1 MAGNIKIIEPS
12 SNFQKVSKDI
22 IFNQEIDPLTL
33 GIYVKIIALGKKWE
47 LNIGRFASLMNMSED
62 RVRKAFAK
70 LEAAGYLRRERARDE
85 HNRFIGWN
93 YEVSTIPFSD
103 MEVSRHPENPDVG
116 NFRNTENSG
125 VYNRDNKDNRD
136 IKVGNR
142 DNNTTPHFDFRS
154 QLLMIGVSEK
164 TADAWL
170 AVRKMNRAANTEVA
184 FDGIVREI
192 NKTGLPAEECIRTAA
207 ERSWRGFK
215 AEWMQPRTPNP
226 QAPFPRQ
233 ESVFEHNARIAENI
247 RKSLMGGTPY
257 DEQ

>member
-1 MAGNIKIIEPS
+1 MAGNIKVFEPS

-70 LEAAGYLRRERARDE
+70 LEVAGYLRRERARDE

-116 NFRNTENSG
+116 NFRNTENSE

-142 DNNTTPHFDFRS
+142 DNNNTPHFDFRS
-154 QLLMIGVSEK
+154 QLLMLGVSEK

-184 FDGIVREI
+184 FEGIVREI

-215 AEWMQPRTPNP
+215 AEWMQPKTPTP
-226 QAPFPRQ
+226 QAPRPRQ
-233 ESVFEHNARIAENI
+233 ESVYEHNARVWAEMFGP
-247 RKSLMGGTPY
+247 KP

>member
-1 MAGNIKIIEPS
+1 MAGNIKVFEPS

-33 GIYVKIIALGKKWE
+33 GIYVKIITLGKKWE
-47 LNIGRFASLMNMSED
+47 LNIGRFASMVNMSED

-93 YEVSTIPFSD
+93 YEVSTITFS
-103 MEVSRHPENPDVG
+103 EIEISRHPENPDVG

-125 VYNRDNKDNRD
+125 AYNRDNKDNRD
-136 IKVGNR
+136 IKEGNR
-142 DNNTTPHFDFRS
+142 DNNISRFDFRQS
-154 QLLMIGVSEK
+154 LLSLGVSEK

-184 FDGIVREI
+184 FEGIVREI

-233 ESVFEHNARIAENI
+233 ESIFEANARIAENI
-247 RKSLMGGTPY
+247 ARSYQNNPY